1 MHTCLQNPQ
10 VFHTEPYLTNGIEH
24 IPSFHTLTDYGLSQ
38 LNSKIS
44 DTERK
49 HPVDKLIV
57 AK

>member
-24 IPSFHTLTDYGLSQ
+24 ILHTLTVDYGLSQ
-38 LNSKIS
+38 LNSEIS